1 MPAASGKVKGVAEIE
16 LKIDKFI
23 QPAEN
28 LKRSL
33 DSVEKKAKS
42 TWNSTGA
49 VADLAG
55 NKMSGAGSKS
65 KAAFTG
71 MGNAAQM
78 ATPKIQQSAGA
89 ISNMN
94 MAMLANVSMSA
105 GMLAGFIG
113 LSASLVNIPKRITDV
128 EKTLLDLSKTT
139 LSLDKERANAK
150 RMEIE
155 IDKARAD
162 GTKTVEELTRMEQ
175 ERVFVMRNMDDI
187 ANDLLIKEEELIQK
201 QDELNH
207 AWLLTGSAVAMTA
220 LSGGSAIMM
229 MLTTMA
235 AQVNKTTGAFIALKL
250 SVISNSGALKMMM
263 PNIAAARVQFT
274 LMRGTL
280 MASGAAFA
288 ATGTKM
294 SIFNLSLKTVGL
306 GFKGLYLA
314 MGPVGWAIT
323 AITLAVEA
331 FEHNIG
337 GFRDALSW
345 VAGRE
350 LPKLSDA
357 LGGAAKKADMLRDSM
372 SLLQDEFNL
381 TSAQMLE
388 MRAVI
393 KGYNT
398 ELDAQIEKEKA
409 ADLEA
414 LRIELG
420 LNIEQWEHI
429 TSMGQEMEAANTAA
443 ADSAGELNTELNTL
457 GSTVQTTAQ
466 NFTGLQTQVTSVA
479 LAMDGQLVAAG
490 SLHAQLGELFS
501 NIDSGD
507 RIKDLKSEMLEIE
520 EALIRGSHSFEPGS
534 PEYNLFLDGMIRKVN
549 VFEDEFDTAF
559 GEGAMMGRI
568 RAVQSYSRGW
578 KDVFDDIQAA
588 AVETGKVIDNIGQKK
603 TTLEVDLR
611 GLEGAERMIA
621 HLNNMRIREL
631 EGQNFWR
638 DNVVNGGGDSIQQA
652 KNYYKTY
659 LTNKGQNQLDM
670 GNWRSIASG
679 KFGFS
684 PINWEQGPAATNHQ
698 QRKIDRQ
705 RKIYFDIKE
714 AESLGFE
721 YAQRGSRGSVQS
733 YFRSKA
739 GAAASY
745 VRDVKRRAS
754 ALGVDPSRAAY
765 DQFSQEVADFTA
777 STGLSSAVVR
787 SWRYTMQGYNDLLA
801 VTAFNE
807 RAVIE
812 EAAV

>member
-1 MPAASGKVKGVAEIE
+1 
-16 LKIDKFI
+16 
-23 QPAEN
+23 
-28 LKRSL
+28 
-33 DSVEKKAKS
+33 
-42 TWNSTGA
+42 
-49 VADLAG
+49 
-55 NKMSGAGSKS
+55 
-65 KAAFTG
+65 
-71 MGNAAQM
+71 MG
-78 ATPKIQQSAGA
+78 PPG
-89 ISNMN
+89 
-94 MAMLANVSMSA
+94 
-105 GMLAGFIG
+105 
-113 LSASLVNIPKRITDV
+113 
-128 EKTLLDLSKTT
+128 
-139 LSLDKERANAK
+139 
-150 RMEIE
+150 
-155 IDKARAD
+155 
-162 GTKTVEELTRMEQ
+162 
-175 ERVFVMRNMDDI
+175 
-187 ANDLLIKEEELIQK
+187 
-201 QDELNH
+201 
-207 AWLLTGSAVAMTA
+207 
-220 LSGGSAIMM
+220 
-229 MLTTMA
+229 
-235 AQVNKTTGAFIALKL
+235 IALL
-250 SVISNSGALKMMM
+250 
-263 PNIAAARVQFT
+263 
-274 LMRGTL
+274 
-280 MASGAAFA
+280 
-288 ATGTKM
+288 
-294 SIFNLSLKTVGL
+294 
-306 GFKGLYLA
+306 
-314 MGPVGWAIT
+314 AIT
-323 AITLAVEA
+323 AAIEA
-331 FEHNIG
+331 FEYNLG

-398 ELDAQIEKEKA
+398 DLDAQIEKEKA

-429 TSMGQEMEAANTAA
+429 TSMGQKMEATNAAA

-520 EALIRGSHSFEPGS
+520 EALIRGSHAFEPGS

-679 KFGFS
+679 KPGFS
-684 PINWEQGPAATNHQ
+684 PINWEQGPA
-698 QRKIDRQ
+698 
-705 RKIYFDIKE
+705 
-714 AESLGFE
+714 G
-721 YAQRGSRGSVQS
+721 
-733 YFRSKA
+733 
-739 GAAASY
+739 
-745 VRDVKRRAS
+745 
-754 ALGVDPSRAAY
+754 
-765 DQFSQEVADFTA
+765 
-777 STGLSSAVVR
+777 
-787 SWRYTMQGYNDLLA
+787 
-801 VTAFNE
+801 
-807 RAVIE
+807 
-812 EAAV
+812 